1 MRPKKILLLFLL
13 IITQINCQK
22 KIDSCKSIIEDT
34 SDKKLKLAIL
44 DSVFHFYKNTNEIE
58 SIHYAEQYV
67 NLAFEMKEYEKG
79 IKRSIDVHSFI
90 TDKLRQPKR
99 AFQLI
104 VNSEKHLNKTNNTF
118 LQGSVYLKKAATN
131 SNRGDFLKAVKNY
144 SLAITKYGSNDSIYK
159 ADAIYSRG
167 QSYFETGAFFKCI
180 TDYLLAS
187 KYYENLGNQ
196 KKFMRAMQGVIY
208 VYGIIGFTEKA
219 IEESNKLITKTSKLN
234 FDKEFLSSIYYNQSN
249 FYKKINNFEE
259 QEKTLLK
266 AYHYRTFFIKSNYNY
281 IIESSLSKFY
291 SSSDLKK
298 SKQFLEEAAIIEKNS
313 TENRNGFQEFRIA
326 KANYLF
332 KTGKINKAIEIYL
345 SCLRVAEKK
354 GDYINV
360 ISISKNLYEVYKVKY
375 DFKNSLK
382 YFESYN
388 TKKDAIFD
396 LKKTNAISYYQTQYE
411 TEKKESEILKHK
423 SDIKVLAAKNEVKI
437 QWMLF
442 GGIGLILIFGVSF
455 LYRNRVYHKNKNKL
469 KTFFTQNLLVSQD
482 KDRKRISKDLHD
494 SLGQSLMLI
503 KNNISNENKNAK
515 DLLNGAIEEIRTIS
529 RTLHPYQLKEIGITS
544 AINNLVRELNEN
556 YTDTYIF
563 GDIYNIDGLL
573 TNEQELNLYRIV
585 QECFSN
591 IIKHAKAKSAKI
603 HLERIQNKIILVLQ
617 DNGIGFNFSK
627 KLKNPKSMG
636 LKTIKERIRFI
647 NGNLFVE
654 TNDKIGSKFKITI
667 HTV

>member
-22 KIDSCKSIIEDT
+22 KIDSCKSIIENT

-44 DSVFHFYKNTNEIE
+44 DSVFHSYKNTNEIE

-79 IKRSIDVHSFI
+79 IKRSIDVHSLI
-90 TDKLRQPKR
+90 TDKLKQPKR

-104 VNSEKHLNKTNNTF
+104 VKSEKYLNKTNNTF
-118 LQGSVYLKKAATN
+118 LNGSVYLKKGATYF
-131 SNRGDFLKAVKNY
+131 NRGDFIKAVKNY
-144 SLAITKYGSNDSIYK
+144 SHAITKYGSNDSIYK
-159 ADAIYSRG
+159 ADAIYFRG

-187 KYYENLGNQ
+187 KYYENLGDQ
-196 KKFMRAMQGVIY
+196 KFFMRAMQGVIN
-208 VYGIIGFTEKA
+208 VYGISGFTEKA
-219 IEESNKLITKTSKLN
+219 IEESNKLITKTIKLN
-234 FDKEFLSSIYYNQSN
+234 LSKEFLSILYFNQSN
-249 FYKKINNFEE
+249 FYKKTNNFEK

-266 AYHYRTFFIKSNYNY
+266 AYHYRFFFMNADYNY
-281 IIESSLSKFY
+281 IIESSLSKLY
-291 SSSDLKK
+291 SNTDLKK
-298 SKQFLEEAAIIEKNS
+298 SKQFLQEAAVIQKNS
-313 TENRNGFQEFRIA
+313 TKNRNGFQEFRTA

-345 SCLRVAEKK
+345 SCLKVAEKK
-354 GDYINV
+354 GDYMNV
-360 ISISKNLYEVYKVKY
+360 ISINKNLYEVYKAKK

-382 YFESYN
+382 YFQFYN
-388 TKKDAIFD
+388 TGKDAIFN
-396 LKKTNAISYYQTQYE
+396 LKKTNAISYYQTLYE

-529 RTLHPYQLKEIGITS
+529 RKLHPYQLKEIGITS
-544 AINNLVRELNEN
+544 AINNLVSQLNKN
-556 YTDTYIF
+556 YPNIYIF
-563 GDIYNIDGLL
+563 GDIDNIDGIL
-573 TNEQELNLYRIV
+573 TNDQELNLYRIV

-603 HLERIQNKIILVLQ
+603 HLEKIQNKIILVLQ
-617 DNGIGFNFSK
+617 DNGIGFDFSK
-627 KLKNPKSMG
+627 KLKNPQSTG

>member
-22 KIDSCKSIIEDT
+22 KIDSHKSIIENT
-34 SDKKLKLAIL
+34 SDKKLKLVIL
-44 DSVFHFYKNTNEIE
+44 DSLCDFYKNKNEIK
-58 SIHYAEQYV
+58 SIDFIEQYV
-67 NLAFEMKEYEKG
+67 NLAFELKEYEKG
-79 IKRSIDVHSFI
+79 IRKSIDVHYLI
-90 TDKLRQPKR
+90 TDKFKQPKR

-104 VNSEKHLNKTNNTF
+104 INSEKHLDKTNNTF
-118 LQGSVYLKKAATN
+118 LNGSIYLKKGATN
-131 SNRGDFLKAVKNY
+131 FNKGDFLKAVKNY
-144 SLAITKYGSNDSIYK
+144 SLAISKYGSNDSIYK
-159 ADAIYSRG
+159 ADAIYFRG

-180 TDYLLAS
+180 IDYLLAS
-187 KYYENLGNQ
+187 KFYENLEDQ
-196 KKFMRAMQGVIY
+196 KFFMRAMQGVIN
-208 VYGIIGFTEKA
+208 VYGISGFTEKA
-219 IEESNKLITKTSKLN
+219 IAESNKLITKSIKLN
-234 FDKEFLSSIYYNQSN
+234 LNKEFLSIIYYNQSN

-266 AYHYRTFFIKSNYNY
+266 AYHYRTIFINTSYNY
-281 IIESSLSKFY
+281 VIESSLSKFY
-291 SSSDLKK
+291 SNSDLKK
-298 SKQFLEEAAIIEKNS
+298 SKQFLEEAAFIQKNS
-313 TENRNGFQEFRIA
+313 TKNRIGFQEYRTA

-332 KTGKINKAIEIYL
+332 KTGEINKAIEIYL
-345 SCLRVAEKK
+345 SCLKIAQKK

-360 ISISKNLYEVYKVKY
+360 ININKNLYEVYKAKN
-375 DFKNSLK
+375 DLKNSLK
-382 YFESYN
+382 YFEFYN
-388 TKKDAIFD
+388 TEKDAIFN
-396 LKKTNAISYYQTQYE
+396 LKKTNVISYYQTQYE
-411 TEKKESEILKHK
+411 TEKKESEILKQK

-544 AINNLVRELNEN
+544 AINNLVNQLNKN
-556 YTDTYIF
+556 CPDTYIF
-563 GDIYNIDGLL
+563 GDIDNIDGIL
-573 TNEQELNLYRIV
+573 TNDQELNLYRIV

-603 HLERIQNKIILVLQ
+603 HLERIQNKITLVLQ
-617 DNGIGFNFSK
+617 DNGIGFDFSK
-627 KLKNPKSMG
+627 KLKNPKSLG

-647 NGNLFVE
+647 NGNLVVE

-667 HTV
+667 RTL

>member
-1 MRPKKILLLFLL
+1 MSQKKILLLFLL

-22 KIDSCKSIIEDT
+22 KTDSYKSIVANT
-34 SDKKLKLAIL
+34 SDQKLKLVIL
-44 DSVFHFYKNTNEIE
+44 DSLFNFYKNKNEIE
-58 SIHYAEQYV
+58 SIDYLEQYV

-79 IKRSIDVHSFI
+79 IKKSIGVHYLI
-90 TDKLRQPKR
+90 TDKFKQPKR

-104 VNSEKHLNKTNNTF
+104 LKSEKHLNKTNNTF
-118 LQGSVYLKKAATN
+118 LNGSVYLKKAATYF
-131 SNRGDFLKAVKNY
+131 NRGDFIKAVKNY

-159 ADAIYSRG
+159 ADAIYFRG

-187 KYYENLGNQ
+187 KYYENLEDQ
-196 KKFMRAMQGVIY
+196 KFFMRAMQGVIN
-208 VYGIIGFTEKA
+208 VYGISGFTEKA
-219 IEESNKLITKTSKLN
+219 IEESNKLITKTIKLN
-234 FDKEFLSSIYYNQSN
+234 LSKEFLSILYFNQSN
-249 FYKKINNFEE
+249 FYKKINNFKE

-266 AYHYRTFFIKSNYNY
+266 AYHYRFFFMNANYNY

-291 SSSDLKK
+291 SNTDLKK
-298 SKQFLEEAAIIEKNS
+298 SKQFLQEAAVIQKNS
-313 TENRNGFQEFRIA
+313 TKNRNGFQEFRTA
-326 KANYLF
+326 KANYIF
-332 KTGKINKAIEIYL
+332 KTGQINKAIELYL
-345 SCLRVAEKK
+345 SCLKIAQKK
-354 GDYINV
+354 GDYIKV
-360 ISISKNLYEVYKVKY
+360 ISINKNLYEIYKAKK

-382 YFESYN
+382 YFEFYN
-388 TKKDAIFD
+388 TKKDAIFN
-396 LKKTNAISYYQTQYE
+396 LKKTNAISYYQTLYE
-411 TEKKESEILKHK
+411 TEKKESEILKQK

-442 GGIGLILIFGVSF
+442 GGIGLILIFSISF
-455 LYRNRVYHKNKNKL
+455 LYTNRVYDKNKNKL

-494 SLGQSLMLI
+494 SLGQSLMLV

-544 AINNLVRELNEN
+544 AINNLVNQLNKN
-556 YTDTYIF
+556 CPDTYIF
-563 GDIYNIDGLL
+563 GDIDNIDGIL
-573 TNEQELNLYRIV
+573 TNDQELNLYRIV

-603 HLERIQNKIILVLQ
+603 DLERIQNKIILVLQ
-617 DNGIGFNFSK
+617 DNGIGFDFSK
-627 KLKNPKSMG
+627 KIKNPQSLG
-636 LKTIKERIRFI
+636 LKTIKERVRFI

-654 TNDKIGSKFKITI
+654 TNDNLGSKFKITI
-667 HTV
+667 HTI